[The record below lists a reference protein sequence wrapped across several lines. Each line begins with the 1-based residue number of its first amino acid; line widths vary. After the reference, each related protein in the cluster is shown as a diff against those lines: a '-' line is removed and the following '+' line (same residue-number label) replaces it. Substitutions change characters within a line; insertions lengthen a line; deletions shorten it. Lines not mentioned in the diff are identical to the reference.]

1 MAGNFTQAIQL
12 LISIHDFTLRFASIT
27 HEGIGAR
34 GGPVG

>member
-1 MAGNFTQAIQL
+1 MAVNFIQTIKSL
-12 LISIHDFTLRFASIT
+12 TRIHDFALSFASIT